1 MKKLI
6 KMYNEKYGN
15 TLGIIDDD
23 FNKEQMYR
31 IYYFIKNNCEDKE
44 IQDRIKMINLD
55 KPKTLEQQLTKLE
68 SENNKGGTV
77 DPTIKTDIANVK
89 GEVNKLNAQYKDIAK
104 QTMTEEERTKLT
116 NLENYNDTTVK
127 TNIQNVQ
134 QQVNNLVLGAVG
146 DGNNAEVVQARGG
159 FNLLNNR
166 LASNE
171 KLLYNNNVSLY
182 DLYNTVNVSNNL
194 WTNGDIYYTYDTTG
208 LWKYKDFEVNG
219 FEVGEEYTI
228 LVTNVEN
235 HQFDKYVIE
244 TLDENSKTIH
254 EIEQIYD
261 KVQGNVKFRFIPTT
275 AKCIV
280 RFQFVYDKAPATSG
294 IASYRGIIIRK
305 TKVDIIKAD
314 CIEKAYPLYD
324 LKYISDLID
333 FPKYLLQAKEL
344 TYSYTGGTWKNN
356 RQEIACK
363 PNTKYTVQFN
373 EVIGNKLD
381 KGKDL
386 VIADFRD
393 SSLNQI
399 GNNVTV
405 ITVGE
410 THGSFTTPEGT
421 STVYLMFGASLDTPF
436 DENFTV
442 KWTNVF
448 MYEGNYVNN
457 RGVMLNKKM
466 IPNLVDNPESSYKED
481 FKLLLPSDIYVAI
494 GYPLEI
500 YNKYIC
506 YCGNINNFHF
516 KWSLD
521 SGKNMGRKLVI
532 NPSESKN
539 GTTEPLKVE
548 VYDNNLDII
557 DSATSTVHYVKPN
570 SSLNPSSNKNILCI
584 GDSLTDIDKWR
595 TELLTRLN
603 TDVGSNFSYIG
614 NLGSTPYKHEGHSGW
629 SINSYLIDSSEGWN
643 GNYKVKVEDNIGDI
657 TPKKQYKFDN
667 KIFEFEK
674 KSVED
679 GVTWLY
685 FNRIDGSGY
694 VSENGTAIEVT
705 SSVSGASSIPYTNIA
720 VTSKNPFFNTT
731 TNSFDANYYSDNLGT
746 IPDYCIIWLGANS
759 IIKTT
764 NKDDNLTQTLN
775 NVNKLKTII
784 DNILT
789 CWNNCKIFVCY
800 NHYWA
805 PQSGLGNASGTD
817 CFDKSVELGIFNINN
832 LIKDK
837 FENYNDRLVLIPIGQ
852 THDSE
857 HNYPYKEVAVN
868 THNSTEKVIEYTDRV
883 HPNVNTG
890 FIQFADVIYGTFIN
904 NL

>member
-1 MKKLI
+1 MFDK
-6 KMYNEKYGN
+6 
-15 TLGIIDDD
+15 D
-23 FNKEQMYR
+23 NKFG
-31 IYYFIKNNCEDKE
+31 FINNND
-44 IQDRIKMINLD
+44 NL
-55 KPKTLEQQLTKLE
+55 
-68 SENNKGGTV
+68 NNNIEGL
-77 DPTIKTDIANVK
+77 DNIKTDINNIK
-89 GEVNKLNAQYKDIAK
+89 NDVNELNTQYKDIANK
-104 QTMTEEERTKLT
+104 TITTEERTKLT
-116 NLENYNDTTVK
+116 NLKNYDDTTVK

-166 LASNE
+166 LVSNE
-171 KLLYNNNVSLY
+171 KVLFNNNISLY
-182 DLYNTVNVSNNL
+182 DLYNSINVPNNL
-194 WTNGDIYYTYDTTG
+194 WTNGDVYYTYDTTG

-228 LVTNVEN
+228 LVTNIKN

-244 TLDENSKTIH
+244 ALDENSKTIH

-261 KVQGNVKFRFIPTT
+261 KVNENLKVRFVPTS
-275 AKCIV
+275 AKIII
-280 RFQFVYDKAPATSG
+280 RFQFVYDKAPTTSG

-305 TKVDIIKAD
+305 TKVDMIKAN
-314 CIEKAYPLYD
+314 CIEKGYSLYD
-324 LKYISDLID
+324 LKYINNLID
-333 FPKYLLQAKEL
+333 FPKYMLQANEL
-344 TYSYTGGTWKNN
+344 SHSYKAGGMWSRN

-363 PNTKYTVQFN
+363 SNTKYTVQFD
-373 EVIGNKLD
+373 EVIGNKLAE
-381 KGKDL
+381 GKDL
-386 VIADFRD
+386 VIVNFRD

-399 GNNVTV
+399 GNNLTV
-405 ITVGE
+405 ITVGA

-421 STVYLMFGASLDTPF
+421 SKVYLMFQASLGTAF
-436 DENFTV
+436 EENFTV
-442 KWTNVF
+442 KWTNVY
-448 MYEGNYVNN
+448 MYEGGYRGN
-457 RGVMLNKKM
+457 RGVMLNKNV
-466 IPNLVDNPESSYKED
+466 IPTLTDTTQSYKED
-481 FKLLLPSDIYVAI
+481 FKLLLPADIYVAI

-500 YNKYIC
+500 YNKNIC

-516 KWSLD
+516 KWSLN
-521 SGKNMGRKLVI
+521 SGKNMGRKIVI
-532 NPSESKN
+532 NPVESKS
-539 GTTEPLKVE
+539 GTTETLKLD
-548 VYDNNLDII
+548 VYNNNLELIA
-557 DSATSTVHYVKPN
+557 SATSTVHYIKP
-570 SSLNPSSNKNILCI
+570 SASLNPSSNKKILCI

-603 TDVGSNFSYIG
+603 TDVGTNFSYIG
-614 NLGSTPYKHEGHSGW
+614 NLGTTPYKHEGHSGW
-629 SINSYLIDSSEGWN
+629 SINSYLIDSSEGWK
-643 GNYKVKVEDNIGDI
+643 GNYKVKVADNIGDI
-657 TPKKQYKFDN
+657 TPKKQYKFDS

-674 KSVED
+674 KVVED
-679 GVTWLY
+679 GATWLY
-685 FNRIDGSGY
+685 FNRINGSGFIT
-694 VSENGTAIEVT
+694 ENGTAIEVT
-705 SSVSGASSIPYTNIA
+705 SSVSGVSPIPYTNIA

-731 TNSFDANYYSDNLGT
+731 TNSFDANYYSTNLGT

-759 IIKTT
+759 IVQTT
-764 NKDDNLTQTLN
+764 DKASNLQQTVA

-784 DNILT
+784 DNVLT

-817 CFDKSVELGIFNINN
+817 CFDKGVELGIFNINN

-868 THNSTEKVIEYTDRV
+868 TRNSTEKIIEYTDRV

-890 FIQFADVIYGTFIN
+890 FMQFADTIYGAFIN